1 MNDHNEFWYTTAGGG
16 TKVPPRVG
24 KVGSEP
30 DPVASPRVDRIDDGA
45 GNAVLD
51 VVPVAAAVNYLT
63 VSNAATGGWPTI
75 TAAGQD
81 ADISLNLVSK
91 GGGFLRENG
100 RRVVTDN
107 NTVTLSN
114 KTISGRSNSL
124 REATWRC
131 DTAVGGEIVENGA
144 NTWAK
149 LLTLDCGN
157 LTNRDINLVLAV
169 VGAYMVNTPEAALI
183 SVFARSSAAA
193 GTAPYLSVEILSKT
207 GSTVFLR
214 PDSFKLVNKGFGL
227 PVELWV
233 KKYWENGQFVVS
245 ELARGERPSSWTVTY
260 NASAPWQAAEPTGS
274 NTVTS
279 KPVGGLP
286 ADRTITAFAGNTV
299 RAVGLGD
306 NPFGV
311 KLGRAVTATAVTYRC
326 ATASASGNLVVELR
340 KNGAAIPGT
349 SATIPAATQVAGAT
363 VTGNWVFAAGDV
375 VTVNVTAVGTTPG
388 NGLVA
393 DITATT

>member
-1 MNDHNEFWYTTAGGG
+1 MNDHNELWYTTAGGG

-51 VVPVAAAVNYLT
+51 VVPVAGAENYLT
-63 VSNAATGGWPTI
+63 VSNAATGGRPTI
-75 TAAGQD
+75 AAAGPGS
-81 ADISLNLVSK
+81 DISLDLVSK
-91 GGGFLRENG
+91 GPGWVRING
-100 RRVVTDN
+100 VVALSST
-107 NTVTLSN
+107 NTQPVSN
-114 KTISGRSNSL
+114 KTIRGRSNTVA
-124 REATWRC
+124 EATWRC
-131 DTAVGGEIVENGA
+131 DTAIGASTAENGA

-169 VGAYMVNTPEAALI
+169 IGAYMYDTPEAALI
-183 SVFARSSAAA
+183 SVFARTFTAA

-207 GSTVFLR
+207 GSTAFLR
-214 PDSFKLVNKGFGL
+214 PDSFKMVNNGFGQ

-233 KKYWENGQFVVS
+233 KKYFTDGQFVVS
-245 ELARGERPSSWTVTY
+245 ELARAERPSSWTVTY

-274 NTVTS
+274 KTVTS

-299 RAVGLGD
+299 RAVGSGD

-340 KNGAAIPGT
+340 KNGVAVPGT
-349 SATIPAATQVAGAT
+349 SASIPAANQVAGAT